1 MFLADSNIIA
11 YSFLPEYMYLR
22 TILLRENV
30 YASEISRIEVLGYH
44 KITLEEETY
53 FKDIFSIIP
62 IISPSQQIFDA
73 ALYIRKTYNLKLG
86 DSIICATALIHSLS
100 IYTRNLKD
108 FEKVIIVN
116 CINPILVSP

>member
-11 YSFLPEYMYLR
+11 YSFLPEYKYLR
-22 TILLRENV
+22 AVLLQDNV
-30 YASEISRIEVLGYH
+30 YVSEISRIEVLGYH

-62 IISPSQQIFDA
+62 IIYPTQQILDA
-73 ALYIRKTYNLKLG
+73 ALTIRKTYNLKLG
-86 DSIICATALIHSLS
+86 DSIICATALVQNLS

-108 FEKVIIVN
+108 FEKVIILN
-116 CINPILVSP
+116 CINPIL